1 LVAAPSNVKNG
12 YVRIEIESPSTGKKK
27 SNDASYSVTCKKT
40 DTLAPSLPDLEIL
53 NAKKLEPKRARV
65 VDVVKVFVLV
75 RNVGTKGAGTSKIE
89 IKGEA
94 GGVAKSWVADVPA
107 LGPGAQIEVE
117 IPLLAR
123 GPIGKPLHIRVD
135 STHKVKELHETN
147 NTYILE

>member
-1 LVAAPSNVKNG
+1 
-12 YVRIEIESPSTGKKK
+12 
-27 SNDASYSVTCKKT
+27 
-40 DTLAPSLPDLEIL
+40 
-53 NAKKLEPKRARV
+53 
-65 VDVVKVFVLV
+65 
-75 RNVGTKGAGTSKIE
+75 
-89 IKGEA
+89 
-94 GGVAKSWVADVPA
+94 VADVPA